1 MRQSD
6 TVLYVEVETEGRV
19 NSVLEVK
26 FLVVCVECGLLP
38 CDRVV

>member
-6 TVLYVEVETEGRV
+6 TVLSGEVETEGRV
-19 NSVLEVK
+19 ACVLEMQ
-26 FLVVCVECGLLP
+26 FLVVCVECVLLP